1 MDEQHIEWLMDDSR
15 RELRSARTHLSVGPI
30 YRKEH
35 ILSISTIA
43 IMLYSMLLRWDW
55 VGLVSELKGTRVSK

>member
-15 RELRSARTHLSVGPI
+15 RELRSARTH

-35 ILSISTIA
+35 ILSVPTIA
-43 IMLYSMLLRWDW
+43 IMLYSMLLRRDW
-55 VGLVSELKGTRVSK
+55 VSLVSELKGTRVSK